1 MMHENTSQYQRG
13 FNHTQQYNHS
23 GNIVIHPTIQMSP
36 YVQQVPRQTSAT
48 CFSVDARSMTGPQ
61 VIMPSSMS
69 LNDYSSH
76 SNRIISQSPQISGWN
91 LNHQGF
97 VPPLTL
103 DEQAVYS
110 CSFLGQLQGDY
121 EVETPV
127 GKDHVSVFVPTV
139 SEGEEQYAIV
149 RRVCSDGEALP
160 DQVIYQEPHQFTLHT
175 VDSVKNN
182 VEAILIRGSNMKY
195 GVNWLNLGDGG
206 YTVWRR
212 KGDVTF
218 NLVNVE
224 SLASSRRHSIGS
236 VGSAL
241 SSSVYSPI
249 VVSNGMTTKIRS
261 ELFHQSPAPSIKP
274 LLLNFSSHGS
284 QVSNLSSDSNMS
296 YNPSQTDVE
305 INTREETIFELI
317 KAECLGNAGLLK
329 RVLHWANGNTSTRPL
344 SSEDMQSLSK
354 GRLWV
359 TAHPVN
365 FEDDVEIEYGLQESL
380 ENIKG
385 AYKEVRNGV
394 WKQPEPQVNEPGVQ
408 HRLMKGQRGRWNIES
423 HDVDTGDWILCAEQ
437 LSDGRWVDIKN
448 NREVIRVQLI
458 PMHKILQK
466 MSEEIAEENQEMEKC
481 IEFLFT
487 NCNQKKLNSKLKG
500 RNLKHNISNLKLKL
514 EKQYALSFAVQ
525 VATTADTIAMDS
537 SIS

>member
-1 MMHENTSQYQRG
+1 MMHEKTSQYQDE
-13 FNHTQQYNHS
+13 FIHTQQYNHP

-36 YVQQVPRQTSAT
+36 YVQQEVPRQTSAT
-48 CFSVDARSMTGPQ
+48 CFSVDARSLIGTQ
-61 VIMPSSMS
+61 LIMPSSMS
-69 LNDYSSH
+69 LND
-76 SNRIISQSPQISGWN
+76 SNSLISQSPQISGRN
-91 LNHQGF
+91 LNHQRF
-97 VPPLTL
+97 VPPVTM
-103 DEQAVYS
+103 DDQAVYS

-121 EVETPV
+121 VVETPV
-127 GKDHVSVFVPTV
+127 GSDQVSVFVPRV
-139 SEGEEQYAIV
+139 PEGEEQYAIV

-175 VDSVKNN
+175 VDSVENK
-182 VEAILIRGSNMKY
+182 VEAVFIRGSNMRY
-195 GVNWLNLGDGG
+195 GVNWVNLVNGG

-212 KGDVTF
+212 KGEVTF

-236 VGSAL
+236 IGSAL
-241 SSSVYSPI
+241 SSSLYTPT
-249 VVSNGMTTKIRS
+249 VVSNGMTMKIRS
-261 ELFHQSPAPSIKP
+261 ELLHQSPAPSIKS
-274 LLLNFSSHGS
+274 LFLNFSSHGS
-284 QVSNLSSDSNMS
+284 QVSNFSPDSNMS

-305 INTREETIFELI
+305 INNREETMFELI
-317 KAECLGNAGLLK
+317 KAECQGNAGLLK
-329 RVLHWANGNTSTRPL
+329 RVLQWATGNTSTRPL
-344 SSEDMQSLSK
+344 SSEDIESLSE

-359 TAHPVN
+359 TAHPVD
-365 FEDDVEIEYGLQESL
+365 FEDDMEIENCLQESL
-380 ENIKG
+380 VNIKG

-408 HRLMKGQRGRWNIES
+408 HRLMKGQRGHWKIES
-423 HDVDTGDWILCAEQ
+423 HDVDTGEWILCAEQ

-448 NREVIRVQLI
+448 SREAIRVQLI
-458 PMHKILQK
+458 PMSKILQK
-466 MSEEIAEENQEMEKC
+466 MSKEIAKENQEIEKC

-537 SIS
+537 

>member
-1 MMHENTSQYQRG
+1 MMHGKTSQYQRR

-48 CFSVDARSMTGPQ
+48 CFSVDARSLTSTPLK
-61 VIMPSSMS
+61 MPSLMS
-69 LNDYSSH
+69 QCDSSYSNSV
-76 SNRIISQSPQISGWN
+76 ISQSPWISGWN
-91 LNHQGF
+91 LNHQGL

-103 DEQAVYS
+103 DDEAVYS

-121 EVETPV
+121 EVETLV
-127 GKDHVSVFVPTV
+127 GKDQVSVFVPTV
-139 SEGEEQYAIV
+139 PEGEEQYAIV

-175 VDSVKNN
+175 VDSLENN
-182 VEAILIRGSNMKY
+182 IEAVFIRGSNMKY
-195 GVNWLNLGDGG
+195 GVNWVNLVDGG
-206 YTVWRR
+206 WTVWRR
-212 KGDVTF
+212 KGEVTF

-236 VGSAL
+236 NGSAF
-241 SSSVYSPI
+241 SSSVNSPT
-249 VVSNGMTTKIRS
+249 VVSGGMTTKIRS
-261 ELFHQSPAPSIKP
+261 ELLHQSPASSIKP
-274 LLLNFSSHGS
+274 HLLNFPSHGS
-284 QVSNLSSDSNMS
+284 QVSNFSSDTNMS

-305 INTREETIFELI
+305 INNRDDVIFELI
-317 KAECLGNAGLLK
+317 KAECQGNAGLLK
-329 RVLHWANGNTSTRPL
+329 RVLHWATGNTSTRPL
-344 SSEDMQSLSK
+344 SSKDMESLSE

-359 TAHPVN
+359 TAHPGD
-365 FEDDVEIEYGLQESL
+365 FENDVEIENCIQESL

-394 WKQPEPQVNEPGVQ
+394 WKQPEPQLNEPGVQ
-408 HRLMKGQRGRWNIES
+408 HRLMKGQGGHWKIES
-423 HDVDTGDWILCAEQ
+423 NDVDTGEWILCAEQ

-458 PMHKILQK
+458 PMSKILQK
-466 MSEEIAEENQEMEKC
+466 MSEKIAQENQEIEKC

-500 RNLKHNISNLKLKL
+500 RNLKHNISNLKVKL

-537 SIS
+537 STS